1 MKSKKITIEELHALA
16 DGELTPP
23 QEDRI
28 LAILKHDSDAQKIL
42 DDIRHSKALLK
53 HAFPLDNTQPQLSSP
68 GWKRFVQIAA
78 VLLLVLSGFG
88 LGWQGA
94 SIYGH
99 DDAQLASGDSIQHE
113 NKNGYKTIIY
123 IGHSDHRKFRAA
135 LDTAHQ
141 LLTRNPGSEAE
152 VYVVAS
158 AGGIDLMR
166 RESSP
171 YQEEMFH
178 MLNNIKGLRFIAC
191 NNTIYR
197 FRQEGKPVDL
207 VAGTDVAPSAV
218 EFVVKHLRNGWK
230 YISI

>member
-1 MKSKKITIEELHALA
+1 MNSEKITIEELHALA
-16 DGELTPP
+16 DGELTPQ

-28 LAILKHDSDAQKIL
+28 LAILKQNPDAREML
-42 DDIRHSKALLK
+42 EDIRHSKALLK
-53 HAFPLDNTQPQLSSP
+53 HAFPLDSRQSQLPPP
-68 GWKRFVQIAA
+68 GWKRFAQIAA
-78 VLLLVLSGFG
+78 VLLLTLSVFG

-94 SIYGH
+94 IIYGH
-99 DDAQLASGDSIQHE
+99 NGNQLASSDNIQVR
-113 NKNGYKTIIY
+113 NKNTYKTIIY
-123 IGHSDHRKFRAA
+123 IGHSDHRKFRTA

-141 LLTRNPGSEAE
+141 LLTRNPGSGAE

-166 RESSP
+166 RETSP
-171 YQEEMFH
+171 YQGEMTN
-178 MLNNIKGLRFIAC
+178 MLNNIKGLRFVAC

-197 FRQEGKPVDL
+197 YRQEGKPVDL

-230 YISI
+230 YLSI

>member
-1 MKSKKITIEELHALA
+1 MKSQKITTEELHALA
-16 DGELTPP
+16 DGELTP
-23 QEDRI
+23 QDEDRI
-28 LAILKHDSDAQKIL
+28 LAILKYDPDARETL
-42 DDIRHSKALLK
+42 DNIRHSKALLK
-53 HAFPLDNTQPQLSSP
+53 HAFPITNRQPQIPSP
-68 GWKRFVQIAA
+68 GWKRYGQIAA
-78 VLLLVLSGFG
+78 VLLLVLTGFG

-94 SIYGH
+94 NIYGH
-99 DDAQLASGDSIQHE
+99 NDDQLAHSDDIQTDS
-113 NKNGYKTIIY
+113 KNDDKTIIY
-123 IGHSDHRKFRAA
+123 IGHSDHRKFRTA

-141 LLTRNPGSEAE
+141 LLTRNPGGGAE

-171 YQEEMFH
+171 YQAEMTS
-178 MLNNIKGLRFIAC
+178 MLNSIKGLRFIAC

-197 FRQEGKPVDL
+197 YRQEGKPVDL

-230 YISI
+230 YVSI